1 MGESERDV
9 VESGKWAIDLV
20 TRELR
25 ANGVVVPIGSR
36 GFEIIEAL
44 VRSDG
49 EIVTKDA
56 LMRRAW
62 PGTIVVEEGTVRVH
76 ISAIR
81 KALGADRSLLLTV
94 PGRGYRLLGNWT
106 IQQDRTKA
114 KLDPIGRTS
123 GAPTSFLTNVR
134 VAASALIGRET
145 AVQHLRDLVS
155 VYRVVTLAGLG
166 GIGKTVLASEVA
178 RRLFP
183 EIESD
188 VFSVEL
194 VSLPDPQLVP
204 SKVAGVL
211 GLRLGGEE
219 ISPASVA
226 RAIGSRKLLLVLD
239 NCEHVIESAAELV
252 EALLRLCPHTTVL
265 ATSRE
270 VLRIQGEYV
279 YHVPSL
285 EVPSP
290 EQVTLSDVLKRS
302 AVQLFITRMGSLDAN
317 FLTHGKN
324 LPAIAAIVRRLDGI
338 PLAIEFAAARAVT
351 FGVQEVAGHLDDRFA
366 FLTGGRRTALPRHQT
381 LRAALDWSY
390 ELLPRSE
397 QQLLCRMAVFAG
409 GFSLDAVRAVT
420 AERDRNSSVIMNAVV
435 NLVDKSLVAPDDSK
449 MTRRWRLLET
459 TRVYALEKLHE
470 SGEATQIARRHA
482 EFYCT
487 LFVQFASDGQ
497 LQALIEDLP
506 RYRKE
511 VDNLRAALNWA
522 FSPAGDAALGVEL
535 AATAADFWTAMSLL
549 TEFLRMG
556 GESSC
561 PAGECSRH
569 PL

>member
-1 MGESERDV
+1 M
-9 VESGKWAIDLV
+9 
-20 TRELR
+20 
-25 ANGVVVPIGSR
+25 
-36 GFEIIEAL
+36 
-44 VRSDG
+44 
-49 EIVTKDA
+49 
-56 LMRRAW
+56 
-62 PGTIVVEEGTVRVH
+62 
-76 ISAIR
+76 
-81 KALGADRSLLLTV
+81 
-94 PGRGYRLLGNWT
+94 
-106 IQQDRTKA
+106 
-114 KLDPIGRTS
+114 
-123 GAPTSFLTNVR
+123 
-134 VAASALIGRET
+134 
-145 AVQHLRDLVS
+145 QHLRDLVS
-155 VYRVVTLAGLG
+155 AYRVVTLAGLG

-324 LPAIAAIVRRLDGI
+324 LPAIAAIVRQLDGI

-522 FSPAGDAALGVEL
+522 FSPLGTSPWEWSSRLRQPISGPRCLCLPSLANGRRKQLPSWGMQSAPAL
-535 AATAADFWTAMSLL
+535 
-549 TEFLRMG
+549 R
-556 GESSC
+556 
-561 PAGECSRH
+561 
-569 PL
+569 